1 MTVFT
6 ERAVKTKNAGFQQE
20 QNERAH
26 CIQSQGERKTSSR
39 ITSGC
44 QLSKALLQSLPAA
57 CEAASLQCPRVAQ
70 NPHCRTSPFTHVT
83 LPRLCSPTRPAS
95 VQRPESGPERRVWW
109 GVSANPQE
117 GVRPGA
123 SWAPTA
129 LWPRSSISGIHPS
142 EILVPVFRE
151 VCQACYSLHHCL
163 AARAWRQSAWSTWGW
178 LNKWGACRGHGP
190 RNKQGLAWPDV
201 ERCPETSQKDFW
213 RSVMCKC
220 VSFIS
225 LKGGK

>member
-70 NPHCRTSPFTHVT
+70 NPHCCTSPFTHVT

-109 GVSANPQE
+109 GASANPQE

-123 SWAPTA
+123 SWTDEERLLTHRRVWGPGPPGPPLPSDPEAPFLESTPQKS
-129 LWPRSSISGIHPS
+129 LSLFSVRFVKLV
-142 EILVPVFRE
+142 ILYIIVWQQELGDSLHGRRE
-151 VCQACYSLHHCL
+151 V
-163 AARAWRQSAWSTWGW
+163 G
-178 LNKWGACRGHGP
+178 
-190 RNKQGLAWPDV
+190 
-201 ERCPETSQKDFW
+201 
-213 RSVMCKC
+213 
-220 VSFIS
+220 
-225 LKGGK
+225 